1 MAKKKAEIKTH
12 GGKDRGQGRH
22 LKYGEETVMVPGF
35 RCPISKVQEMKLMI
49 AEKLALFVPKGSS

>member
-1 MAKKKAEIKTH
+1 MQKVKKENR

-35 RCPISKVQEMKLMI
+35 RCPVSKVPEMKLMI
-49 AEKLALFVPKGSS
+49 AAKLAGYVPKGSS